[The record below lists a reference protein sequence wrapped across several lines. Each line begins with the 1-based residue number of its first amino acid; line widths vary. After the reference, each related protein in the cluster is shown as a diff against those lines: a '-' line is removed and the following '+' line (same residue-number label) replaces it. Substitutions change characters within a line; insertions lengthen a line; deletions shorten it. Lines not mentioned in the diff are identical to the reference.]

1 MECAARIAEINNDR
15 QTAAQERAAYEAEH
29 YKWKLYVKML
39 LQGLEIRENGRVYTL
54 AERLANEYEEFSA
67 FVDIDYDFIAAYN
80 RGEFCSG
87 VNNLI
92 KSEAHILADIIVEDL

>member
-1 MECAARIAEINNDR
+1 MECEVRIAEINNDT
-15 QTAAQERAAYEAEH
+15 QTSAQERAAYEAEH

-54 AERLANEYEEFSA
+54 AERLANEFEEFAA
-67 FVDIDYDFIAAYN
+67 FVDIDFDFMAAYN

-87 VNNLI
+87 VNQLI
-92 KSEAHILADIIVEDL
+92 KSEAHVLASIIVG